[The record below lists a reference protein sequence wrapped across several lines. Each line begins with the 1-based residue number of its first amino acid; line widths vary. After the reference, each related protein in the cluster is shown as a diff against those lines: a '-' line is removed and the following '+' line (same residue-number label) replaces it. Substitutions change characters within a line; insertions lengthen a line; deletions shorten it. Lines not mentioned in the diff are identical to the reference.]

1 MTAICPGSFD
11 PITFGHLDII
21 RRAAAVFGDVI
32 VGVGRNSAKNYLFD
46 LDERVELV
54 AAATADIPGVRVL
67 PLSGLLV
74 DFARHHDA
82 RLIVKGLRFASDF
95 DFELQMAHLN
105 AAVGG
110 VETVMLPASSQW
122 STLSSTMIR
131 EIASYGGDISAFVPA
146 VVADRIR
153 AKSAPHDKERSNG

>member
-11 PITFGHLDII
+11 PITFGHLDVI

-32 VGVGRNSAKNYLFD
+32 VGVGRNSTKNYLFD
-46 LDERVELV
+46 LDERVELA
-54 AAATADIPGVRVL
+54 AAATAEIEGVRVL

-74 DFARHHDA
+74 DFARAHDA

-131 EIASYGGDISAFVPA
+131 EIASFGGDISAFVPA
-146 VVADRIR
+146 VVADRLR
-153 AKSAPHDKERSNG
+153 ARAAQQGKEHGNG